1 MGTVHTHR
9 DSIKVISER
18 TPCFHSINRPFFGT
32 PTTYNNPKCVS
43 ASLSTLARPV
53 YRSVMPVGNS
63 TVWSTAS
70 SLMVRCPVT
79 RPLAVVTT
87 LSTPSSVRLELAST
101 CHVPSSS
108 IWSQQSSMRSGL
120 EPTANCSIQN
130 SGSLARKML
139 PTTMPVVTT
148 PLERRLSTWSW
159 TASVSWLISALV
171 YRASSSSTALAVALD
186 LVSPLCS
193 WSAFP

>member
-1 MGTVHTHR
+1 MG
-9 DSIKVISER
+9 
-18 TPCFHSINRPFFGT
+18 INRPFFGT

-108 IWSQQSSMRSGL
+108 IWSQLFHPEQLITGK
-120 EPTANCSIQN
+120 EDAANN
-130 SGSLARKML
+130 YARGHYTIGKEI
-139 PTTMPVVTT
+139 V
-148 PLERRLSTWSW
+148 
-159 TASVSWLISALV
+159 
-171 YRASSSSTALAVALD
+171 D
-186 LVSPLCS
+186 L
-193 WSAFP
+193 